1 MEEVDLKK
9 NEISNEKNNDI
20 KENENFEIDLMK
32 YNFDYTSKLNNF
44 NLEAIPKQTFL
55 LNLFLMSS
63 KINIFNKV
71 ICFQK
76 LNDINNKEKN
86 IDMMYNITYKIM
98 KYLKEQRI
106 PPLYINIDL
115 LFSSEFLNEQK
126 NYFYT
131 FKFIKEF
138 KKTNINMNINLEK
151 EIIQYIVSRIN
162 IYKNIFINN
171 IKYEKI
177 KKLIEIINKILDESK
192 NTNSFTKQIN
202 KNTNEVDIKNEK
214 NYNINNIEKIN
225 EKNIINSKNDK
236 EESTKV
242 CNEYLYI
249 INRNWLENAKLFLDN
264 YEFAKETNMLNDFFN
279 DSFNSNYALKA
290 YLSEEKIREIPEG
303 HLYYP
308 FPGPINN
315 FPLVVYKDKWI
326 DPSNKGEDDI
336 ISNNF
341 LVGKDYCVI
350 TSNDWALLKN
360 SFSYTNE
367 IKRRKN
373 NIEMIQIGAFIF
385 DQRFKLDKNKNINLF
400 KKKVIQIRKNESVSE
415 FYEKILRCLDYALN
429 NERSQKTN
437 KSYNI
442 INANEIKN
450 DKEFNEKKQFLF
462 YKLNKNNKDIIIEM
476 YISFINNI
484 QAYESVFIKEIK
496 FAKNESI
503 QNIFKQYNPKKEL
516 LIIEIIEK
524 NSNIQFLHQISPTSN
539 SDSHKIYSCSICN
552 KEITD
557 LNNTKYNCELCSIY
571 LFCSKE
577 CAKNKSS
584 KNGMNHQE
592 LHKYLSELILKKFN
606 LSEFLS
612 RKFYPEIYINEN
624 VKKNKGIVSLF
635 NLGNTC
641 YINCSIQCLSHT
653 KDLTKYI
660 LNNYYQNE
668 INLTN
673 SLGSN
678 GALLKAY
685 SDLINS
691 MWMTNLIKINPYIFR
706 ITFCESTQQFMNNQQ
721 QDAMEFISILL
732 NYLHEDLNRVTN
744 KPYIKIREQKT
755 TENDDQASERSLEC
769 NLRRDDSII
778 FDLFNG
784 QFKNMIKCLN
794 CQNIRKTYEPF
805 INISLPIPEQHNFYI
820 IKFFTHLNCKYI
832 TMNINSETTLFDL
845 INIAINYLDKE
856 IFDSLKNIKANNSYK
871 NLLLFNSMELVKLNK
886 NKIINEIYSKIE
898 NNAQIS
904 ENYGKKLSSI
914 MENDE
919 EIVIFQK
926 NIIQD
931 NIIKNIY
938 VYPIMTDENNID
950 KINFLSYPV
959 VLSVNENMTL
969 DNLEKLIFESFK
981 HIIDTKKLK
990 NGNYIIDLNILHS
1003 SKNLNK
1009 GFFGIIKEYQSCS
1022 FCNESYNSKKYC
1034 PLYLSLS
1041 KSDTILKLFQYSNNS
1056 EPLVLLARSY
1066 FYDKTKKVYPNDNFE
1081 EINMINKY
1089 KNIYDSFN
1097 SFGSFEDLGGDSLWL
1112 CSNCHQRST
1121 IAKAIK
1127 IFKPPNYLII
1137 QLKRFKK
1144 KSDNFF
1150 SILEGDKNKTFVS
1163 FPIKNLNLSNFIDG
1177 PDKLNAIYNLYAV
1190 INHKSMIGFN
1200 HFTSFCR
1207 NNNRWLEFN
1216 DSKVSEISKII
1227 TEDAYILFYV
1237 KKEIDE

>member
-1 MEEVDLKK
+1 MKEIDLKK
-9 NEISNEKNNDI
+9 NEISNKKNNDK
-20 KENENFEIDLMK
+20 KENENFEIDFMK
-32 YNFDYTSKLNNF
+32 YIFDYSSKLSNF
-44 NLEAIPKQTFL
+44 SLEANPKQTFL
-55 LNLFLMSS
+55 LNLLLMSS
-63 KINIFNKV
+63 KINIFNKL
-71 ICFQK
+71 ICLQK
-76 LNDINNKEKN
+76 LNDIYKKEKN

-106 PPLYINIDL
+106 PPLYININL
-115 LFSSEFLNEQK
+115 LFASEFLNEQK

-131 FKFIKEF
+131 FKFIKEI
-138 KKTNINMNINLEK
+138 KRSNINMNINLEK
-151 EIIQYIVSRIN
+151 EIIEYIISRIN
-162 IYKNIFINN
+162 IYKTIFINN

-177 KKLIEIINKILDESK
+177 KKLLEIINNILDESK
-192 NTNSFTKQIN
+192 NTNSYQKQIN
-202 KNTNEVDIKNEK
+202 KNQNEDEIKNES
-214 NYNINNIEKIN
+214 NDNINNVDKIN
-225 EKNIINSKNDK
+225 DKKINYCIKDK
-236 EESTKV
+236 EERTKV

-249 INRNWLENAKLFLDN
+249 INRNWLENAKLFLEN

-279 DSFNSNYALKA
+279 DSFNSNYALKT

-303 HLYYP
+303 HIYYP

-326 DPSNKGEDDI
+326 DPNNKEEDAI
-336 ISNNF
+336 LNNSILF
-341 LVGKDYCVI
+341 GKDYCII
-350 TSNDWALLKN
+350 TSNDWAILKN

-373 NIEMIQIGAFIF
+373 NINMTQISAFIF

-400 KKKVIQIRKNESVSE
+400 KKKVIQIGINESVSE
-415 FYEKILRCLDYALN
+415 FYEKILRCTDYALN
-429 NERSQKTN
+429 NEKIQN
-437 KSYNI
+437 K
-442 INANEIKN
+442 INVNEIN
-450 DKEFNEKKQFLF
+450 DDKEFNENKQLLF
-462 YKLNKNNKDIIIEM
+462 YKLSKKNKDIIIEM

-484 QAYESVFIKEIK
+484 QSYESIFIKEIK
-496 FAKNESI
+496 FAKNERI
-503 QNIFKQYNPKKEL
+503 QNIFEKYNSKKEL

-524 NSNIQFLHQISPTSN
+524 NSNIQFLSQINPTSN
-539 SDSHKIYSCSICN
+539 SESNKIYNCSICS

-557 LNNTKYNCELCSIY
+557 LNNTKYNCELCSMY

-584 KNGMNHQE
+584 KNGMNHHE

-612 RKFYPEIYINEN
+612 RKFYPYIYTNEN
-624 VKKNKGIVSLF
+624 GNKNKGITSLF

-668 INLTN
+668 INLAN

-691 MWMTNLIKINPYIFR
+691 MWMSNLNKINPYIFR
-706 ITFCESTQQFMNNQQ
+706 IAFCESTQQFMNNHQ

-744 KPYIKIREQKT
+744 KQYIKIREQKA
-755 TENDDQASERSLEC
+755 TENDDQASQRSLDC
-769 NLRRDDSII
+769 NLQRDDSII

-794 CQNIRKTYEPF
+794 CQNIKKTYEPF
-805 INISLPIPEQHNFYI
+805 INISLPIPVQHNFYI
-820 IKFFTHLNCKYI
+820 IKFFTHLKCKYI
-832 TMNINSETTLFDL
+832 TMNVNSETTLFDL
-845 INIAINYLDKE
+845 INTAINYLDKE
-856 IFDSLKNIKANNSYK
+856 IIDSLKNIKANNSYK

-898 NNAQIS
+898 NNVQIS
-904 ENYGKKLSSI
+904 ENYGKKLASI

-919 EIVIFQK
+919 EIVLFQK

-931 NIIKNIY
+931 NCIKNIY

-959 VLSVNENMTL
+959 VLSINENMTL

-1009 GFFGIIKEYQSCS
+1009 GFLGIIKEYQPCS
-1022 FCNESYNSKKYC
+1022 FCNESYDSKKYC
-1034 PLYLSLS
+1034 PLYLSLN

-1081 EINMINKY
+1081 EINIINKY

-1097 SFGSFEDLGGDSLWL
+1097 SFDSFEDLGGDSLWL
-1112 CSNCHQRST
+1112 CSNCHQRTT
-1121 IAKAIK
+1121 ISKAIK

-1144 KSDNFF
+1144 KSDSFF
-1150 SILEGDKNKTFVS
+1150 SLLEGDKNTTFVS
-1163 FPIKNLNLSNFIDG
+1163 FPTKNLSLSNYIDG
-1177 PDKLNAIYNLYAV
+1177 PDKISAIYNLYAV
-1190 INHKSMIGFN
+1190 INHKSLIGFN
-1200 HFTSFCR
+1200 HFTAFCR

-1216 DSKVSEISKII
+1216 DSKISEISKII

>member
-1 MEEVDLKK
+1 MKEIDLKK
-9 NEISNEKNNDI
+9 NEISNKKNNDK
-20 KENENFEIDLMK
+20 KENENFEIDFMK
-32 YNFDYTSKLNNF
+32 YNFDYSSKLSNF
-44 NLEAIPKQTFL
+44 SLEENPKQTFL
-55 LNLFLMSS
+55 LNLLLMSS

-71 ICFQK
+71 ICLQK
-76 LNDINNKEKN
+76 LNDINKKEKN

-106 PPLYINIDL
+106 PPLYININL
-115 LFSSEFLNEQK
+115 LFASEFLNEQK

-131 FKFIKEF
+131 FKFIKEI
-138 KKTNINMNINLEK
+138 KKSNINMNINLEK
-151 EIIQYIVSRIN
+151 EIIEYIISRIN

-177 KKLIEIINKILDESK
+177 KKLLEIINNILDESK
-192 NTNSFTKQIN
+192 NTNSYQKQIN
-202 KNTNEVDIKNEK
+202 KNENEDDIKNEI
-214 NYNINNIEKIN
+214 NDNINNVDKIN
-225 EKNIINSKNDK
+225 DKKINYCIKDK
-236 EESTKV
+236 EERTKV

-249 INRNWLENAKLFLDN
+249 INRNWLENAKLFLEN

-279 DSFNSNYALKA
+279 DSFNSNYALKS

-303 HLYYP
+303 HIYYP

-315 FPLVVYKDKWI
+315 FPLVVFKDKWI
-326 DPSNKGEDDI
+326 DPNDKEEDAI
-336 ISNNF
+336 LNNNF
-341 LVGKDYCVI
+341 LFGKDYCII
-350 TSNDWALLKN
+350 TSNDWAILKN
-360 SFSYTNE
+360 TFSYTNE

-373 NIEMIQIGAFIF
+373 NINMIQISAFIF
-385 DQRFKLDKNKNINLF
+385 DKRFKLDKNKNINLL
-400 KKKVIQIRKNESVSE
+400 KKKVIQIGINESVSE
-415 FYEKILRCLDYALN
+415 FYEKILRCTDYALN
-429 NERSQKTN
+429 NEKSQN
-437 KSYNI
+437 K
-442 INANEIKN
+442 INVNEIN
-450 DKEFNEKKQFLF
+450 DDKEFNENNQLLF
-462 YKLNKNNKDIIIEM
+462 YKLSKNNKDIIIEM

-484 QAYESVFIKEIK
+484 QSYESIFIKEIK
-496 FAKNESI
+496 FSKNERI
-503 QNIFKQYNPKKEL
+503 QNIFEKYNSKKEL
-516 LIIEIIEK
+516 LIIEIKEK
-524 NSNIQFLHQISPTSN
+524 NSNIQFLNQISPTSN
-539 SDSHKIYSCSICN
+539 SESNKIYNCSICS
-552 KEITD
+552 KELTD
-557 LNNTKYNCELCSIY
+557 LNNTKYNCELCSMY

-584 KNGMNHQE
+584 KNGMNHHE

-612 RKFYPEIYINEN
+612 RKFYPYIYTNEN
-624 VKKNKGIVSLF
+624 INKNKGIASLF

-668 INLTN
+668 INLAN

-678 GALLKAY
+678 GSLLKAY

-691 MWMTNLIKINPYIFR
+691 MWMSNLSKINPYIFR
-706 ITFCESTQQFMNNQQ
+706 IAFCESTQQFMNNHQ

-744 KPYIKIREQKT
+744 KPYIKIREQKE
-755 TENDDQASERSLEC
+755 TENDDQASQRSLDC
-769 NLRRDDSII
+769 NLQRDDSII

-794 CQNIRKTYEPF
+794 CQNIKKTYEPF
-805 INISLPIPEQHNFYI
+805 INISLPIPVQHNFYI

-832 TMNINSETTLFDL
+832 TMNVNSETTLFDL
-845 INIAINYLDKE
+845 INTAINYLDKE
-856 IFDSLKNIKANNSYK
+856 IIDSLEKIKANNSYK

-904 ENYGKKLSSI
+904 DNYGKKLTSI

-919 EIVIFQK
+919 EIVLFQK

-931 NIIKNIY
+931 NSIKNIY

-1009 GFFGIIKEYQSCS
+1009 GFFGIIKEYQPCS
-1022 FCNESYNSKKYC
+1022 FCNESYDSKKYC

-1097 SFGSFEDLGGDSLWL
+1097 YFGSFEDLGRDSLWF
-1112 CSNCHQRST
+1112 CSNCHQRTT
-1121 IAKAIK
+1121 ISKAIK

-1144 KSDNFF
+1144 KSDSFF
-1150 SILEGDKNKTFVS
+1150 SILEGDKNTTFVS
-1163 FPIKNLNLSNFIDG
+1163 FPTKNLSLSNYIDG
-1177 PDKLNAIYNLYAV
+1177 PYKLNAIYNLYAV
-1190 INHKSMIGFN
+1190 INHKSLIGFN
-1200 HFTSFCR
+1200 HFTAFCR

-1216 DSKVSEISKII
+1216 DSKISEINKII